1 MADYILNNRY
11 RLLAQVASG
20 GMAVVYKAHD
30 LILNRV
36 VAVKILRENF
46 ADDSGFRARFQSE
59 AQAAANLAHP
69 NIVTVYDYGQDGTR
83 SYIVMEFVEGRDL
96 KSVIRA
102 EAPLPMDRAIDLM
115 AQACAALGYAHRAG
129 LVHCDV
135 KPQNLIVTPDG
146 RLKVT
151 DFGIA
156 RAGDSGMTEAGSIL
170 GTAQYL
176 APEQAQGQPVD
187 MRSDLYSV
195 GIVLYEMLTGTV
207 PFKGDSA
214 VTVALK
220 HVNEIAPEPSQLVP
234 GMPYALNQIVLKA
247 MAKAPADRY
256 QSAAQFSRDLRSAQ
270 IGGPIAAAAFDPSAE
285 RTSLMTAPAG
295 ATAVMAQA
303 PLDQTTSDRRR
314 KRRRWPGVLLVVLL
328 LLVIAAAAYGLIRAM
343 GGGSVT
349 VPPVVGLSQASA
361 ERALA
366 KQGFKTGLQE
376 EYSDT
381 VAKGFVSRQAPS
393 GGTKMRKG
401 ETVDIWVS
409 KGSETVTLS
418 DFTGWTPKKVEAWLT
433 QNDLVGAR
441 KSGKNSVVASGR
453 VYRQD
458 PRANSD
464 VKRGDTVT
472 YWVSSGKPV
481 AGVPNLSGL
490 SQSDAQAALVGAGLV
505 LGVVTSQTSTTVS
518 SGLVISQDPVAGTQ
532 VDKGSAVNIVL
543 SSGSPSPSPS
553 PTATVAVPNV
563 YGMNSALAAQKISD
577 VGLAVAI
584 KEKGGT
590 GQPPGTV
597 VKIVPDAGVMVPL
610 GSTVLL
616 VIAK

>member
-1 MADYILNNRY
+1 
-11 RLLAQVASG
+11 
-20 GMAVVYKAHD
+20 
-30 LILNRV
+30 
-36 VAVKILRENF
+36 
-46 ADDSGFRARFQSE
+46 
-59 AQAAANLAHP
+59 
-69 NIVTVYDYGQDGTR
+69 
-83 SYIVMEFVEGRDL
+83 
-96 KSVIRA
+96 
-102 EAPLPMDRAIDLM
+102 
-115 AQACAALGYAHRAG
+115 
-129 LVHCDV
+129 
-135 KPQNLIVTPDG
+135 
-146 RLKVT
+146 
-151 DFGIA
+151 
-156 RAGDSGMTEAGSIL
+156 
-170 GTAQYL
+170 
-176 APEQAQGQPVD
+176 
-187 MRSDLYSV
+187 
-195 GIVLYEMLTGTV
+195 
-207 PFKGDSA
+207 
-214 VTVALK
+214 
-220 HVNEIAPEPSQLVP
+220 
-234 GMPYALNQIVLKA
+234 
-247 MAKAPADRY
+247 MAKSPADRY

-314 KRRRWPGVLLVVLL
+314 KRRRWPVVLLVVLL

-366 KQGFKTGLQE
+366 NEGFKTGLQE

-393 GGTKMRKG
+393 GGTRLRKG

-418 DFTGWTPKKVEAWLT
+418 DFKGWKPAEVEAWLT
-433 QNDLVGAR
+433 QNDLVGVR
-441 KSGKNSVVASGR
+441 KSGKSSGVASGK

-458 PRANSD
+458 PKANSD

-481 AGVPNLSGL
+481 AGVPDLSGL
-490 SQSDAQAALVGAGLV
+490 SQSDAQVALAGAGLV

-532 VDKGSAVNIVL
+532 VDKGSAVDIVV
-543 SSGSPSPSPS
+543 SSGSPSPS

-563 YGMNSALAAQKISD
+563 YGMNATLAAQQITD
-577 VGLAVAI
+577 AGLAVAI
-584 KEKGGT
+584 KQKGGT